1 MEFSLSLSKYIDTKL
16 QCFLDANIFAR
27 QYYYCVMH
35 WCKHRDIHTNTLYS
49 IINLS
54 YCRIQTFTVVWFVLS
69 KHRPSCH
76 LLVLKGH
83 VCDLDFSSSKNS
95 ALQDVMIQNL
105 EILRRIWLVII
116 ALLVL
121 CLFYTLLGI
130 PEDPR
135 LSSLGRSDTRHRRRR
150 NFSFQATFWRMGG
163 CSTSSSWQTWWCS
176 RSDDGGYGMIF

>member
-1 MEFSLSLSKYIDTKL
+1 MFSWCQHLCQAVIIIIVSCIDVNTEIYT
-16 QCFLDANIFAR
+16 Q
-27 QYYYCVMH
+27 
-35 WCKHRDIHTNTLYS
+35 IHY

-54 YCRIQTFTVVWFVLS
+54 YCRIQMFTVVWFVLS
-69 KHRPSCH
+69 TGMHPPSYH
-76 LLVLKGH
+76 LLVLKRH

-105 EILRRIWLVII
+105 EILHRNMTGDHRIDC

-121 CLFYTLLGI
+121 HPTIGI

-150 NFSFQATFWRMGG
+150 NFSFQATLWRMGG
-163 CSTSSSWQTWWCS
+163 CSTSSSWRTWWCG